1 MLESESQQAWIDSN
15 RWDTNTVSIFQE
27 ENKKVRIVVSFCC
40 SILYIAFYPREI
52 HTHIHMSTLLSQSSL
67 LLNIVRIFLVHY
79 VFAQCEKHRVFWA
92 YVWWWWRCDTTARCL
107 SRCFLFSQ
115 NIVFVSHIL
124 RMLSSKI
131 FIVFS
136 VFDFACLSA
145 CPRFISFSHLFAV
158 HFASF
163 RRVSFF
169 TAMQIYV

>member
-40 SILYIAFYPREI
+40 SIYIAFYPREI
-52 HTHIHMSTLLSQSSL
+52 HTHIHMYTLLSQLSL

-92 YVWWWWRCDTTARCL
+92 YVWWRRRCDTTARCL

-136 VFDFACLSA
+136 VFDFACLPA
-145 CPRFISFSHLFAV
+145 C
-158 HFASF
+158 ASF
-163 RRVSFF
+163 LFLICMPFTSLRSVVSLFF